1 MTNFSRYAVYFSPPE
16 ADYLSKFL
24 AGWFGWNA
32 HNGQNVP
39 YHILEN
45 LNYDL
50 SDITKEQYRYG
61 FHGTLKPPFSLV
73 DTKNLNDLKLAL
85 VELSKSIK
93 KFEIPSISLKVL
105 NGFVAIVSTT
115 ENRPIMALAKKCVEE
130 LDLFR
135 EVESV
140 ERIQRRRSRTFSK
153 SEEYNLKRWGY
164 PYVMDNFQFHLTM
177 SGRLKPEVLKNVIEV
192 LNSELQGVLN
202 KPLPIGEICL
212 FGENASNGNFQ
223 IIQKFSLDD

>member
-16 ADYLSKFL
+16 ADDLSKFS

-32 HNGQNVP
+32 HNGKSVSYP
-39 YHILEN
+39 ILEN

-61 FHGTLKPPFSLV
+61 FHGTLKPPFLLV
-73 DTKNLNDLKLAL
+73 DTKNLNDLKFAL

-105 NGFVAIVSTT
+105 DRFVAIVPTT
-115 ENRPIMALAKKCVEE
+115 ESKELTILAKKCVEK
-130 LDLFR
+130 LDDFR
-135 EVESV
+135 QVESAKK
-140 ERIQRRRSRTFSK
+140 IQRRRSTGLSK
-153 SEEYNLKRWGY
+153 SEEYNLTRWGY
-164 PYVMDNFQFHLTM
+164 PHVMDNFQFHLTM
-177 SGRLKPEVLKNVIEV
+177 SGRLKPAVLKNVIEV